1 MCPCATPATTRPS
14 RSRPRRPGVGPASV
28 GLLVVLAVGCGHEA
42 APGKAEVSLPIV
54 TVARPAVEQVT
65 AFTDLTGTLDAPG
78 TVQVRPRVSGYILE
92 VKMRDGQDVKTGDV
106 LFVID
111 PVTYMADVK
120 KADGQ
125 LKSAQAKL
133 KEATAQEGRYRGL
146 LAQKAVSQAEYDVF
160 LAQKEVAEADVYSAN
175 AALDYARQNL
185 DWTKV
190 TAPISGR
197 VDRAYLTKGNVATG
211 GTTQGTVL
219 TTIVSED
226 PMYAYIDVDDQTV
239 LYFQRLFGKEGTTGG
254 ARGGM
259 PAALQLQ
266 GEQGYPHP
274 GKIDFVSNRINPSTG
289 SLQVRGTFPN
299 PDRLLLPGRYV
310 RARVPLGAPREAVLV
325 PETAVITDQGQKVVY
340 LVTADNKVEARVVKL
355 GPTARGLRVVAEG
368 LKPDDRVVIRGMQ
381 RVRPGVPVEPQD
393 GKITP
398 GPAEAG

>member
-1 MCPCATPATTRPS
+1 MCPCATPAASRPG
-14 RSRPRRPGVGPASV
+14 RSRPRRPGVGPASA
-28 GLLVVLAVGCGHEA
+28 GLLVLLAAGCGHEA
-42 APGKAEVSLPIV
+42 APGKAEVPLPIV

-92 VKMRDGQDVKTGDV
+92 VKMRDGQDVRAGDV

-111 PVTYMADVK
+111 PVTYVADVK
-120 KADGQ
+120 KAEGQ

-160 LAQKEVAEADVYSAN
+160 LAQREVAEAEVYSAN
-175 AALDYARQNL
+175 AALDFARQNL

-190 TAPISGR
+190 TAPIAGR

-239 LYFQRLFGKEGTTGG
+239 LYFQRLFGKEGTGG
-254 ARGGM
+254 AKGGM

-310 RARVPLGAPREAVLV
+310 RARVPLGAPREAILV
-325 PETAVITDQGQKVVY
+325 PETSVITDQGQKVVY
-340 LVTADNKVEARVVKL
+340 VVNPENKVEARVIKL

-368 LKPDDRVVIRGMQ
+368 LKPDDRVVTRGMQ
-381 RVRPGVPVEPQD
+381 RVRPGVPVKPQD

-398 GPAEAG
+398 GPDPAG